1 MSHQTTLIITAILC
15 GALIVLLLWLLA
27 HAGIARDRQQTRR
40 HLRGRYDRSTAS
52 GNPR

>member
-15 GALIVLLLWLLA
+15 AALVLLLLWLLA
-27 HAGIARDRQQTRR
+27 HAGIARDRQQARR
-40 HLRGRYDRSTAS
+40 HLRGRHDRSVAS